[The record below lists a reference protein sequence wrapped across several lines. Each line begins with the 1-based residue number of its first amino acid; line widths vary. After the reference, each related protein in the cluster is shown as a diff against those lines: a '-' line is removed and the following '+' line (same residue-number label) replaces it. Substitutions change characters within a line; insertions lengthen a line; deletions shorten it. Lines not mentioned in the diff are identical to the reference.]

1 MLSLAPW
8 AREWSVVAIRFWPMA
23 SLWLPMAACPKAPD
37 WQQHSVRGFFAGILR
52 KKLKLTLTSEA
63 ADAGRIY
70 KVTARTEP
78 TGSMP
83 DKAAA

>member
-1 MLSLAPW
+1 M
-8 AREWSVVAIRFWPMA
+8 
-23 SLWLPMAACPKAPD
+23 KATD
-37 WQQHSVRGFFAGILR
+37 WQQHSVRSFFAGILR

-70 KVTARTEP
+70 KVTACTEP
-78 TGSMP
+78 TGSKP